1 MIAWKVGGF
10 AQLTL
15 DSIANTDVNH
25 PTVDPVPY
33 TGVQYVDI
41 PEFQE
46 LGTQVSQQIA
56 AAIVGTSTVD
66 AALQRAQQFAQDV
79 GQKHKK

>member
-1 MIAWKVGGF
+1 M
-10 AQLTL
+10 
-15 DSIANTDVNH
+15 
-25 PTVDPVPY
+25 PY